1 MTYADIYRSWQDNP
15 HGFWMERAA
24 AIEWIEPPRA
34 ALDESQAPFYHW
46 FPGGRLNT
54 CHNALDRHVEGGRG
68 DQAALIYDSPMT
80 GIKRGYTYRELRD
93 RTAELAGALRRQ
105 GVEKGDRV
113 IVYMPM
119 VPEAVVT
126 MLACARIG
134 AVHSV
139 VFGGFAAQEL
149 AARIDDCEPKLIMAA
164 SCGLEPGR
172 VVEYKP
178 LLDRAIELS
187 GHSPRCVILQRPE
200 LQASLV
206 EGRDIDWDDALD
218 GAEPAECVALEAA
231 DPLYILYTS
240 GTTGHPK
247 GIVRDNGGHAVAVTW
262 SVRAVYD
269 AGPGDVYWAAS
280 DIGWAV
286 GHTYTVYAPLLAGCT
301 TILYEGKPVGT
312 PDAGAFWRVCEEHG
326 VNVIFMAPTAMRG
339 ISGRTHRSAGGRLR
353 PLQAA
358 RGVPGRRALRPRHA
372 GVGERCCSG
381 PPSTTGGRPRP
392 AGRSPPTAWGWS
404 CSRSR
409 PGRPGSRCPAT
420 TCACWTRPVNGWQP
434 A

>member
-1 MTYADIYRSWQDNP
+1 MTYADTYRSWQDNP

-149 AARIDDCEPKLIMAA
+149 AARIDDCDAQA
-164 SCGLEPGR
+164 DHGR
-172 VVEYKP
+172 VVRH
-178 LLDRAIELS
+178 RA
-187 GHSPRCVILQRPE
+187 R
-200 LQASLV
+200 
-206 EGRDIDWDDALD
+206 
-218 GAEPAECVALEAA
+218 
-231 DPLYILYTS
+231 
-240 GTTGHPK
+240 
-247 GIVRDNGGHAVAVTW
+247 
-262 SVRAVYD
+262 
-269 AGPGDVYWAAS
+269 
-280 DIGWAV
+280 
-286 GHTYTVYAPLLAGCT
+286 
-301 TILYEGKPVGT
+301 
-312 PDAGAFWRVCEEHG
+312 PDA
-326 VNVIFMAPTAMRG
+326 
-339 ISGRTHRSAGGRLR
+339 S
-353 PLQAA
+353 
-358 RGVPGRRALRPRHA
+358 
-372 GVGERCCSG
+372 
-381 PPSTTGGRPRP
+381 ST
-392 AGRSPPTAWGWS
+392 
-404 CSRSR
+404 
-409 PGRPGSRCPAT
+409 SRCSIAPSS
-420 TCACWTRPVNGWQP
+420 CRGTRRG